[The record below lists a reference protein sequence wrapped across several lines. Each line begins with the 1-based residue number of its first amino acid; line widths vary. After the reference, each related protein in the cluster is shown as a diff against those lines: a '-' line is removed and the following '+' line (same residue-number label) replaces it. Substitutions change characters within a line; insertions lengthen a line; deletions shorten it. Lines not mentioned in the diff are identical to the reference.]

1 MNINNV
7 FNINFSGKVEDKKTS
22 NARPYLAPQKP
33 DTFERTT
40 APKTAVKKDT
50 VLDKISKM
58 YNKMT
63 PLKLDENGSKI
74 ISEDNLDENKVMSL
88 VKDIMTSKTSSVS
101 FERAKCDGKENYVLK
116 TQNDDD
122 TRNLKLLDK
131 DLNVLEIEKTK
142 VDYDKEG
149 NPTAKTVMT
158 NDLRT
163 NTFCETKYDIGELR
177 IPVMSSAVKIKR
189 DAHNRLVR
197 KETYEKSD
205 VEGMFNVKYEF
216 PNGKTRQIS
225 KATKD
230 KKTGAVLIEKDMRSS
245 DMTRTQYRYEDDP
258 NGNRIVDYKI
268 TDANGKVLMNQS
280 QAFEVLGDNKF
291 RSSRNNKSYLIE
303 LDDKSNTLKVTD
315 EKKNEKTEIKLK
327 DYVEGN
333 DKKIANML
341 KMIPGDELFNMKDN
355 VLKIKEIED
364 KTKSYR
370 APEIDYGLDKPEMTE
385 PALMYSSLAVS
396 DDPFIFLHELGH
408 AVDVGGKTFAMK
420 RDDEGRLGLVVDGS
434 IRDDKEFSKIYKEE
448 RKNFLKEFPT
458 NEREHV
464 RYFVNDEAV
473 PRKPKSGIEETI
485 AETNALLN
493 SYQSTDLVAI
503 RTQYLQQHFPKS
515 IAYLSEK
522 LAPTK

>member
-1 MNINNV
+1 MNINNI
-7 FNINFSGKVEDKKTS
+7 FNVNFSGKVEDKKTS
-22 NARPYLAPQKP
+22 NARPYLAQQKP

-40 APKTAVKKDT
+40 VPKTTVKKDT

-74 ISEDNLDENKVMSL
+74 ISEDNLDENKVMAL
-88 VKDIMTSKTSSVS
+88 VKDIMTSKTSSVTL
-101 FERAKCDGKENYVLK
+101 ERAKCDGKENYVLK

-149 NPTAKTVMT
+149 YPTAKTVMT

-163 NTFCETKYDIGELR
+163 NTFCETKYEIGESR

-189 DAHNRLVR
+189 DAHNRLIR

-216 PNGKTRQIS
+216 PNGKTREIS
-225 KATKD
+225 KATKN

-245 DMTRTQYRYEDDP
+245 DMTRTQYRYEDDA
-258 NGNRIVDYKI
+258 NGNRIIDYKI

-280 QAFEVLGDNKF
+280 QAFEVLNDNKF

-303 LDDKSNTLKVTD
+303 LDDKSSTLSVTD
-315 EKKNEKTEIKLK
+315 EKKNEKIEIKLK

-355 VLKIKEIED
+355 VLKIKEIEN
-364 KTKSYR
+364 KTESYR

-420 RDDEGRLGLVVDGS
+420 RDEEGRLGLVVDGS
-434 IRDDKEFSKIYKEE
+434 IRDDKEFSKIFKEE

-522 LAPTK
+522 LAPIK